1 MSYKTTNTAL
11 TIAGSDSG
19 GGAGIQA
26 DLKTFSAFGV
36 FGKTIITS
44 VTSQNS
50 FGVQSSYNLP
60 ATVIGQ
66 QLQAISE
73 DRKCQAVKTGMLGNE
88 EAVLMISRIIK
99 KNRLKKIV
107 IDPVVIS
114 SSGKRLLTKNG
125 IDALKQYLL
134 PLASLVTPNIKE
146 AELLSGIKIKNLSDT
161 KRAARAILK
170 TGVRTVLITGGHLRG
185 TPDDLFFDGKD
196 MHIYSSK
203 RLTNLDIHGTG
214 CVFSAAITA
223 GLAQGVT
230 VRESIRNAKK
240 YIGEAIL
247 GAIYPGNGAP
257 CVEPNA
263 LIYKENE
270 KFQTLCELNNA
281 IEIFKK
287 ERIGN
292 LIPEV
297 QTNIGLGLS
306 NATKHEDVL
315 AIPGRV
321 IKNGEDIFT
330 GAQPQ
335 FGGSRH
341 VANIVLTVMQHEPDQ
356 RAVMNIKYT
365 DSLLRICK
373 KLKFKIAS
381 FDRAKEPRSVR
392 VREGSSLEWG
402 TEKAITNYGSVPDI
416 IYDLGGIRK
425 EEMIRVIAKDMGSLI
440 DKILSIH
447 NLHKKER

>member
-1 MSYKTTNTAL
+1 MSQQTNNIVL
-11 TIAGSDSG
+11 TVAGSDSG

-26 DLKTFSAFGV
+26 DLKTFSAFGL

-50 FGVQSSYNLP
+50 FGVQSSYDLP
-60 ATVIGQ
+60 VSVIEDQ
-66 QLQAISE
+66 FQAIIQ
-73 DRKCQAVKTGMLGNE
+73 DKKCKAIKIGMLGNE
-88 EAVLMISRIIK
+88 KTVLMVTRMIK
-99 KNRLKKIV
+99 KSRLKKIV

-125 IDALKQYLL
+125 IDALKENLL
-134 PLASLVTPNIKE
+134 PLAALVTPNIKE
-146 AELLSGIKIKNLSDT
+146 AELLSGIKIKNPSDR
-161 KRAARAILK
+161 KKAAKAILK
-170 TGVRTVLITGGHLRG
+170 TGARAVLITGGHLKG
-185 TPDDLFFDGKD
+185 DPEDLYLDSKN
-196 MHIYSSK
+196 MHVFSSK
-203 RLTNLDIHGTG
+203 RLTKIEIHGTG

-223 GLAQGVT
+223 GLAKGISLLAAIQ
-230 VRESIRNAKK
+230 NAKK
-240 YIGEAIL
+240 YIGEIIL
-247 GAIYPGNGAP
+247 AAFTPGNGLP
-257 CVEPNA
+257 CVDPTTV
-263 LIYKENE
+263 IYKERE
-270 KFQTLCELNNA
+270 KLQGICELNNA
-281 IEIFKK
+281 LEIFKK

-315 AIPGRV
+315 AIPGRI

-341 VANIVLTVMQHEPDQ
+341 VANIVLTVMQYDHEK

-365 DSLLRICK
+365 DTLLKICK
-373 KLKFKIAS
+373 KLKFKISS
-381 FDRAKEPRSVR
+381 FDRAKEPKYIRAL
-392 VREGSSLEWG
+392 EGSSLEWG
-402 TEKAITNYGSVPDI
+402 TEKAIIRYGSVPDI

-425 EEMIRVIAKDMGSLI
+425 EEMIRVIAKDIGSLVK
-440 DKILSIH
+440 KILAIH
-447 NLHKKER
+447 RSYKRYL